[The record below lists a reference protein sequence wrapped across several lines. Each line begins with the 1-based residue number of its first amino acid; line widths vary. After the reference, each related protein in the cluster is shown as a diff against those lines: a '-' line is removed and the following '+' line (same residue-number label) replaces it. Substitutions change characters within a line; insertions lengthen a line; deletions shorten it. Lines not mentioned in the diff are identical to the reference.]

1 MNTDQALDQL
11 DAAMR
16 QLGVEYE
23 VFFSAGRRLPPADQ
37 ARRVEQMLRQL
48 GERQLTLA
56 QHFRYSQLQQRYS
69 LLSQNWR
76 RRLGIREEGCRRPA
90 DRLLSVAGVE
100 TTPEDRTLSQQVYL
114 GSDPALDQAGVEQLY
129 AAFLR
134 LRERS
139 VHAPRPGTLESF
151 RSFLLAKAQ
160 QIRSSESVEQVEAS
174 VALEDG
180 CVRLRIKARRPA
192 H

>member
-11 DAAMR
+11 DTAIR

-23 VFFSAGRRLPPADQ
+23 VFFSAGRRSPPTDQ
-37 ARRVEQMLRQL
+37 ARRVEQMLRQI
-48 GERQLTLA
+48 GERQLSFA
-56 QHFRYSQLQQRYS
+56 QHFRYSQIQQRYS

-76 RRLGIREEGCRRPA
+76 RRMGIREEGYRRPA
-90 DRLLSVAGVE
+90 DRLLSVAGAE
-100 TTPEDRTLSQQVYL
+100 TTAEARAFSQQVYL
-114 GSDPALDQAGVEQLY
+114 GSNPALDQAGVEQLY
-129 AAFLR
+129 ATFLR

-151 RSFLLAKAQ
+151 RSFLLTKVQ
-160 QIRSSESVEQVEAS
+160 QIRSSEGVEQVEAS

-180 CVRLRIKARRPA
+180 CVRLRLKARRPSV
-192 H
+192 